1 VADVFEWDAT
11 KAVENAR
18 KHGVTFE
25 EASSVFK
32 DPLGLVIVDPDHSDE
47 EVRYLLGGTSAAQRL
62 LVVAF
67 TERPPRLRLISARL
81 ATRRERRRYEAKD

>member
-1 VADVFEWDAT
+1 MPDVFEWDAV
-11 KAVENAR
+11 KSIENAR
-18 KHGVTFE
+18 KHGVTFD
-25 EASSVFK
+25 EASTAFD

-47 EVRYLLGGTSAAQRL
+47 EARYLLVGTSDRQRL